1 MEIGKPLRIIEAVPV
16 PEPETIPVPDKEK
29 EKAYTW
35 HMWVYWEI
43 AL

>member
-29 EKAYTW
+29 A
-35 HMWVYWEI
+35 
-43 AL
+43 